1 MKFTTKVGTAKRIP
15 RSRVW
20 LEGDRLA
27 SAGFNCGA
35 RYNVQ
40 WSAAGA
46 TLTLCAD
53 GARKVAGTI
62 YRPVIDITGAVVRA
76 LDCDRVTVTFNPSL
90 ITIKK
95 R

>member
-1 MKFTTKVGTAKRIP
+1 MEFSTKVGTAKRIP

-27 SAGFNCGA
+27 SAGFTNGA

-40 WSAAGA
+40 WSSTGA
-46 TLTLCAD
+46 TLMLSDT

-62 YRPVIDITGAVVRA
+62 HRPVIDITGAHVRA
-76 LDCDRVTVTFNPSL
+76 LDCDRVTVDFNHSV
-90 ITIKK
+90 ITI
-95 R
+95 RV